1 MESNKPGAREAG
13 CQEPNSSKP
22 EGSGNRGTETTRFHA
37 CQLEKSTPSRAQ
49 TCKRCVVVHQDVECA
64 AVICGPLGSARDLLG
79 SVQPA
84 HSPLLPTVLHPISG
98 SLGLWKSQQ
107 LTRGP
112 QTLLGMRAKW
122 QGLWSFPGSL
132 PCCEFY
138 NLRPAFTVKKN

>member
-1 MESNKPGAREAG
+1 MPRTQQQQARGEWESGHRNHTLSRLPTGKIDPFQSTDMQAL
-13 CQEPNSSKP
+13 
-22 EGSGNRGTETTRFHA
+22 RG
-37 CQLEKSTPSRAQ
+37 L
-49 TCKRCVVVHQDVECA
+49 VVVHQDVECA

-112 QTLLGMRAKW
+112 RTLLGMRAKW